1 MSGEWSPTDPSG
13 ACLRYTSYGIP
24 YEEISCLYPSM
35 GKTYMS
41 WEYVEWLP
49 MYEWMRDNYVW
60 FPPLM
65 CVIYLTGIFSGRQYF
80 ETREPF
86 SWRNSLA
93 LWNLGLSTFSTI
105 GFWRMLPQLMHN
117 LYHYGL
123 WGQLCLDPESMIG
136 SSTTGLWCMLF
147 VLSKIPEF
155 GDTFFIVIH
164 KKKLMFLHWY
174 HHISVLLCC
183 WHSFISKAPTGLFFG
198 TMNYGVHSIMY
209 FYYFLMAIRQKPKWF
224 NPQVCFM
231 EFLDFGCST
240 FFSDVCMRK
249 NSICLILYLI
259 HRQLSLNQP
268 HSGLLDSKSL
278 RCLLELSCPYWHLSL
293 KLTKRKLAGPNPRA
307 TLLLY

>member
-13 ACLRYTSYGIP
+13 ACLRHTAYGIP

-49 MYEWMRDNYVW
+49 MYEWMRDNYFW

-65 CVIYLTGIFSGRQYF
+65 CLIYLAGIFSGRQYF
-80 ETREPF
+80 ETREAF

-105 GFWRMLPQLMHN
+105 GFCRMLPQLMHN

-147 VLSKIPEF
+147 VC
-155 GDTFFIVIH
+155 IV
-164 KKKLMFLHWY
+164 
-174 HHISVLLCC
+174 
-183 WHSFISKAPTGLFFG
+183 AR
-198 TMNYGVHSIMY
+198 
-209 FYYFLMAIRQKPKWF
+209 AI
-224 NPQVCFM
+224 
-231 EFLDFGCST
+231 L
-240 FFSDVCMRK
+240 
-249 NSICLILYLI
+249 
-259 HRQLSLNQP
+259 
-268 HSGLLDSKSL
+268 
-278 RCLLELSCPYWHLSL
+278 
-293 KLTKRKLAGPNPRA
+293 
-307 TLLLY
+307 

>member
-1 MSGEWSPTDPSG
+1 MP
-13 ACLRYTSYGIP
+13 LYT
-24 YEEISCLYPSM
+24 
-35 GKTYMS
+35 
-41 WEYVEWLP
+41 
-49 MYEWMRDNYVW
+49 WMRDNYVW
-60 FPPLM
+60 FPPMM
-65 CVIYLTGIFSGRQYF
+65 CCIYGASIYTGRKYF
-80 ETREPF
+80 ENREAW

-105 GFWRMLPQLMHN
+105 GFCRMLPQLMHN

-183 WHSFISKAPTGLFFG
+183 WHSFVSKAPTGLFFG

-209 FYYFLMAIRQKPKWF
+209 FYYFLMAIRAKPKWF
-224 NPQVCFM
+224 NPQVRTFNKT
-231 EFLDFGCST
+231 FL
-240 FFSDVCMRK
+240 
-249 NSICLILYLI
+249 Y
-259 HRQLSLNQP
+259 
-268 HSGLLDSKSL
+268 
-278 RCLLELSCPYWHLSL
+278 
-293 KLTKRKLAGPNPRA
+293 
-307 TLLLY
+307 